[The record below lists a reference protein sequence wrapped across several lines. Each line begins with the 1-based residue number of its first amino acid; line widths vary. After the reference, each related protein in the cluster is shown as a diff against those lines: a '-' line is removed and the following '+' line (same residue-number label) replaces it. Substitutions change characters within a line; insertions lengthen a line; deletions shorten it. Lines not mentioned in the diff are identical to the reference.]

1 MVFNF
6 GENVLTD
13 ARIRSFAQ
21 LLKKFKGFSSIKM
34 SDLSQKPSKK
44 DTGFQELAKALREN
58 TSLVGIDLT
67 KNQIGEESLAKLA

>member
-1 MVFNF
+1 MVFDF
-6 GENVLTD
+6 SENVLTD
-13 ARIRSFAQ
+13 ASIRSFAE
-21 LLKKFKGFSSIKM
+21 LLKKFQGFSSIKM

-58 TSLVGIDLT
+58 TSLVSIDLT